1 MSAGPRVFG
10 SNRRGIWVA
19 SNANLTDKLKHVMPR
34 LRGAINNITDV
45 FLPPEATLDHK
56 RIVRANDFFSH
67 IYAVAHDKTPVDLA
81 KFALARRKINGAGAI
96 DFDIEGS
103 AITDD
108 GMAAYI
114 KALVAQVRKTNPK
127 LPIRINVVPYK
138 GQFLKP
144 LAPLFADD
152 DNLHLI
158 AQAYGGNMDTLF
170 PADEVKQNLLAY
182 GMPEEKVSIM
192 HAIMCAPRPGM
203 KREIVLPAVRDKGD
217 FYIDDLLLDAGLL

>member
-1 MSAGPRVFG
+1 MSAGPNVFG
-10 SNRRGIWVA
+10 SARRGLWVA

-34 LRGAINNITDV
+34 VKGAIPNLTDV
-45 FLPPEATLDHK
+45 FLPPESTADHK
-56 RIVRANDFFSH
+56 RIVRANGLFSH

-81 KFALARRKINGAGAI
+81 KFALARRKVNGAGAI

-103 AITDD
+103 AITDE
-108 GMAAYI
+108 GMAGYI
-114 KALVAQVRKTNPK
+114 KALVNQVRKTNPN

-138 GQFLKP
+138 GQFLAS
-144 LAPLFADD
+144 LAPLFVDD
-152 DNLHLI
+152 PKLYLI
-158 AQAYGGNMDTLF
+158 AQAYGGNMDILF

-203 KREIVLPAVRDKGD
+203 QREVVLPAVRDKGD